1 MGKKIDQLDVYDDVN
16 TDKSRK
22 NLFEVS
28 KNTGTYSS
36 PFYDT
41 DGSRKITQEQLREEL
56 NIKEYLVNEVIG
68 KTNGDTLEVDKIN
81 VLNLTSNA
89 TFTLPTASIAY
100 KGKALIIIQSNVNNY
115 KAVINGAAQGPITI
129 SDFRDVII
137 FNCVFNETST
147 YDWFAISKDDSKICN
162 RLVVISSSTYTA
174 NANDNIQANAQSLG
188 SDIDITIPAAGIEGR
203 LIYVYYPS
211 GSPSAYVVNLI
222 GGFSATLEQL
232 DYFLIRDNGSYWEA
246 ISTSQNVSTTP
257 SLDEVTDVGNTTQN
271 SIEVGGLVVDMPS
284 GSGAA
289 TSITKGGAGE
299 ALTVSKTSGSGNVAS
314 FTGGVTSIQEAEITS
329 ATANRP
335 AFFDSA
341 KKLVIATGALLG
353 TWFQTLTAKSTPVD
367 ADTIVVNDST
377 ASFEAKRTT
386 LLQLWTNYLLTKVQS
401 IGYLSGSGLTT
412 NTIPRANAGAL
423 QDSYITEI
431 TGTVGGTSGVGATR
445 PYPTFNQS
453 VPPSGTNSAWA
464 GYLKYIDNGVNLGRL
479 YIYSPYTNGQGA
491 GWYEILTNQN
501 TAFPVLS
508 TASPAFGMGL
518 SSISNSTSTLPT
530 NLYTG
535 EIRNL
540 SVGGYRFG
548 LSVFQNGGGA
558 GFLKFED
565 GLSWQQSITS
575 NFFMRDW
582 DGIVIGSTASGGK
595 GGGATTLRY
604 NTNIRNSQVFF
615 RAMTKSGVTVY
626 IEGYFK
632 VDGSGNITTLDI
644 TKPSENTSLFNVSI
658 NTTRIEFTG
667 TAITNGV
674 DFICQKVA
682 TGSWGDE
689 QLIVGKNER
698 YSSDGTVKYWV
709 GDLALGSST
718 INASAQLD
726 LQSTTKGFLK
736 NRLTSAQIASI
747 STPAQGLEA
756 FDTDLRNTV
765 FLPVAS
771 GNPIRTSGT
780 MFTQTANKQV
790 QNTITETSLVGTGVG
805 SNTIKANSSGIG
817 TTYRL
822 SMWGYISNTGSP
834 FAQVKIKI
842 GSVTI
847 FDTTSSGMFA
857 ITGNQNFKI
866 SALFTVRTLGASGT
880 VIGQGEFEYATSAS
894 TQYQIL
900 FQTNTATSTI
910 DTTIDQT
917 VDVTFTWNTASASN
931 SINST
936 NFILERL

>member
-353 TWFQTLTAKSTPVD
+353 TWFQTLNAKSTPIG
-367 ADTIVVNDST
+367 ADTIVVNDSA
-377 ASFEAKRTT
+377 ASFEAKKTT
-386 LLQLWTNYLLTKVQS
+386 LLQLWTNYLRAFVFSTT
-401 IGYLSGSGLTT
+401 LTT
-412 NTIPRANAGAL
+412 NRVPKANASGIL
-423 QDSYITEI
+423 TDSNITDN
-431 TGTVGGTSGVGATR
+431 GTGVG
-445 PYPTFNQS
+445 
-453 VPPSGTNSAWA
+453 
-464 GYLKYIDNGVNLGRL
+464 
-479 YIYSPYTNGQGA
+479 
-491 GWYEILTNQN
+491 
-501 TAFPVLS
+501 
-508 TASPAFGMGL
+508 
-518 SSISNSTSTLPT
+518 
-530 NLYTG
+530 
-535 EIRNL
+535 
-540 SVGGYRFG
+540 
-548 LSVFQNGGGA
+548 
-558 GFLKFED
+558 
-565 GLSWQQSITS
+565 
-575 NFFMRDW
+575 
-582 DGIVIGSTASGGK
+582 
-595 GGGATTLRY
+595 
-604 NTNIRNSQVFF
+604 
-615 RAMTKSGVTVY
+615 
-626 IEGYFK
+626 
-632 VDGSGNITTLDI
+632 
-644 TKPSENTSLFNVSI
+644 I
-658 NTTRIEFTG
+658 NTPSI
-667 TAITNGV
+667 
-674 DFICQKVA
+674 D
-682 TGSWGDE
+682 
-689 QLIVGKNER
+689 
-698 YSSDGTVKYWV
+698 
-709 GDLALGSST
+709 
-718 INASAQLD
+718 ASAAFQVD
-726 LQSTTKGFLK
+726 STTKGVLFPRM
-736 NRLTSAQIASI
+736 NTTQINAIVS
-747 STPAQGLEA
+747 PAQSLLV
-756 FDTDLRNTV
+756 FDITLNRY
-765 FLPVAS
+765 FYRHGGGYWQPVGDVDTTTQQIIS
-771 GNPIRTSGT
+771 GNKTFQSLSIDWADLGSSLPNLTGGNARY
-780 MFTQTANKQV
+780 
-790 QNTITETSLVGTGVG
+790 TSLRSNNASVLSLYSNLGGGVYVTMNSQVGT
-805 SNTIKANSSGIG
+805 SWH
-817 TTYRL
+817 R
-822 SMWGYISNTGSP
+822 
-834 FAQVKIKI
+834 QH
-842 GSVTI
+842 
-847 FDTTSSGMFA
+847 
-857 ITGNQNFKI
+857 
-866 SALFTVRTLGASGT
+866 ASGT
-880 VIGQGEFEYATSAS
+880 FLTYPCGTQIGNGTAPIYSSVNPTTGAAYEITITPDTGGSLGSMYCIAIVDANNIVTNLIKVKPSLNPSSYDLNLVSNKLQTSGSNSSNVVFRGITGARGG
-894 TQYQIL
+894 
-900 FQTNTATSTI
+900 QTNLAQAFWRYSADLSSAAIGGSEPNARSQLHLQSTSKGFLPNVLTTAQRDAVSWVAGDAGMIIYNST
-910 DTTIDQT
+910 TNKHQGWNGT
-917 VDVTFTWNTASASN
+917 TWNDMY
-931 SINST
+931 
-936 NFILERL
+936 

>member
-353 TWFQTLTAKSTPVD
+353 TWFQTLNAKSTPIG
-367 ADTIVVNDST
+367 ADTIVVNDSA
-377 ASFEAKRTT
+377 ASFEAKKTT
-386 LLQLWTNYLLTKVQS
+386 LTELWTNYLRAFVFSAT
-401 IGYLSGSGLTT
+401 LTT
-412 NTIPRANAGAL
+412 NRVPKSNGSGILADSNITDNGTTITL
-423 QDSYITEI
+423 
-431 TGTVGGTSGVGATR
+431 
-445 PYPTFNQS
+445 
-453 VPPSGTNSAWA
+453 GTNTS
-464 GYLKYIDNGVNLGRL
+464 INGN
-479 YIYSPYTNGQGA
+479 ITMPINGQIDVTGNYLQLGA
-491 GWYEILTNQN
+491 N
-501 TAFPVLS
+501 
-508 TASPAFGMGL
+508 
-518 SSISNSTSTLPT
+518 TST
-530 NLYTG
+530 TG
-535 EIRNL
+535 VLIGR
-540 SVGGYRFG
+540 SGGDMLFNGTTGG
-548 LSVFQNGGGA
+548 LNFNNGGGINNTA
-558 GFLKFED
+558 NQINYRSS
-565 GLSWQQSITS
+565 LSVD
-575 NFFMRDW
+575 N
-582 DGIVIGSTASGGK
+582 GK
-595 GGGATTLRY
+595 T
-604 NTNIRNSQVFF
+604 
-615 RAMTKSGVTVY
+615 
-626 IEGYFK
+626 
-632 VDGSGNITTLDI
+632 
-644 TKPSENTSLFNVSI
+644 
-658 NTTRIEFTG
+658 
-667 TAITNGV
+667 
-674 DFICQKVA
+674 
-682 TGSWGDE
+682 
-689 QLIVGKNER
+689 
-698 YSSDGTVKYWV
+698 DGTTYTQHRGEQCFRHSIV
-709 GDLALGSST
+709 LSPNTQLSP
-718 INASAQLD
+718 NAACSID
-726 LQSTTKGFLK
+726 LQVTTKGTGLNLVPNASKPTGRKGNFLMNDTNSVLEFTTGTGSNWQELAVYK
-736 NRLTSAQIASI
+736 FDELLQITDCNATFATANTGVYFPFVPKCDMNVTKIYYNLQSAGTDTVRVAIYSDSSNTPTTLLVQSSEATTGSTTLGQRSITIAS
-747 STPAQGLEA
+747 TRLLAQTRYWIAIKNDSGA
-756 FDTDLRNTV
+756 SS
-765 FLPVAS
+765 FLSKNNVYS
-771 GNPIRTSGT
+771 NNITREGFTSGA
-780 MFTQTANKQV
+780 F
-790 QNTITETSLVGTGVG
+790 VG
-805 SNTIKANSSGIG
+805 SPAPSSAVNAIWVGIG
-817 TTYRL
+817 
-822 SMWGYISNTGSP
+822 I
-834 FAQVKIKI
+834 
-842 GSVTI
+842 
-847 FDTTSSGMFA
+847 
-857 ITGNQNFKI
+857 
-866 SALFTVRTLGASGT
+866 
-880 VIGQGEFEYATSAS
+880 
-894 TQYQIL
+894 
-900 FQTNTATSTI
+900 
-910 DTTIDQT
+910 
-917 VDVTFTWNTASASN
+917 
-931 SINST
+931 
-936 NFILERL
+936 